1 MTFLV
6 SKIFA
11 YLAVALAGGAGVGWM
26 LRARVKAEEQVD
38 TSEMVSLQGRV
49 DQLER
54 ALASRDEE
62 IATLERNAAPA
73 EETERQAAELN
84 AKTHRVVQLE
94 EQVRAL
100 HVQLELAGSQPASD
114 EADSLIS
121 ALHNEI
127 ARLRDA
133 LVEAQSAPGRSAA
146 ELERASKEL
155 EARLV
160 RKAAELDRLE
170 QALAREERKVREL
183 ERERELQNKSLHVL
197 HQQLELERDRP
208 RSAHG

>member
-11 YLAVALAGGAGVGWM
+11 YLAIALAGGTGIGWL
-26 LRARVKAEEQVD
+26 LRARLRAEERVD
-38 TSEMVSLQGRV
+38 TSEMVTLQGRV

-62 IATLERNAAPA
+62 IAALERSAGPGEDAQ
-73 EETERQAAELN
+73 RQAAELN

-94 EQVRAL
+94 EQVRDL
-100 HVQLELAGSQPASD
+100 QLELAGSQPASD

-133 LVEAQSAPGRSAA
+133 LAEAQTAPGRSAA

-208 RSAHG
+208 RAAHG

>member
-1 MTFLV
+1 MSFLV
-6 SKIFA
+6 GKIFA
-11 YLAVALAGGAGVGWM
+11 YLAVALAGGAGDGWL
-26 LRARVKAEEQVD
+26 LRARLRADEQVD
-38 TSEMVSLQGRV
+38 TSEMVTLQGRV

-54 ALASRDEE
+54 ALASRDEQ
-62 IATLERNAAPA
+62 IAELEHSAGSSDAL
-73 EETERQAAELN
+73 ERQAAELN

-94 EQVRAL
+94 EQVREL
-100 HVQLELAGSQPASD
+100 QLELAGSQPASD

-121 ALHNEI
+121 ALHHEI

-133 LVEAQSAPGRSAA
+133 LAEAQSAPGRSAA

-208 RSAHG
+208 RTAHG